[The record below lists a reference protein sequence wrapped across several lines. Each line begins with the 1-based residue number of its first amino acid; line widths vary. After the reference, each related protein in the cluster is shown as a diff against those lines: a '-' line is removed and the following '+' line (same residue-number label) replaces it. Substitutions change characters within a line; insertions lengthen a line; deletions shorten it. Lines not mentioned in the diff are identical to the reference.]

1 MSTILD
7 NQNDEKKINLK
18 KIKYKLKN
26 ITFDE
31 YNKNFISGCHKA
43 SINCSYDFL
52 ISQYGKPRL
61 THKNEINKI
70 RASWYIKI
78 KTSNNHEY
86 FIDIYDWE
94 ESEKKLEEIT
104 EWNIGGATENCE
116 YLDYDKLIKLINY
129 QYKNFTKKQEKLKLK
144 QTLQSTKS
152 TKSIKSI
159 KSTKSTIS
167 TISTVS
173 TETPSRFIDEDK
185 YKKIDTEKLVD
196 FTDDDLAC
204 ILFTRFK
211 EAGNFLMKEA
221 LIIHRTLEN
230 PSNYNKPSNSDE
242 KKNYK
247 NNILIKKDK
256 SKYNNKKDKSK
267 YNNKK

>member
-1 MSTILD
+1 MSAILD
-7 NQNDEKKINLK
+7 NQNNEKKINLK

-31 YNKNFISGCHKA
+31 YNKNFITGCHKA

-52 ISQYGKPRL
+52 ISQYGKPHL
-61 THKNEINKI
+61 THKNEINKV

-94 ESEKKLEEIT
+94 EFEKKLEEIT
-104 EWNIGGATENCE
+104 EWNIGGKTENCE

-144 QTLQSTKS
+144 QTLESTKSTKS
-152 TKSIKSI
+152 TKSI
-159 KSTKSTIS
+159 
-167 TISTVS
+167 VS
-173 TETPSRFIDEDK
+173 SEIPPILIDEDK
-185 YKKIDTEKLVD
+185 YKKIDTEKLGE
-196 FTDDDLAC
+196 FKDDDLAC

-211 EAGNFLMKEA
+211 QAGNFLMKEA
-221 LIIHRTLEN
+221 LVIHRTLEN
-230 PSNYNKPSNSDE
+230 PSNYNKPSYSDE